1 MNTTLALSR
10 RPEETL
16 VDFLD
21 REFGKDSLADLSGGE
36 ADAVPWRCWSR
47 ALYAPLREFLG
58 RPGKQFRGEV
68 LRLFYE
74 LGTRKD
80 APPPELAVAVEA
92 LHAGSLVIDDVEDG
106 SSERR
111 GAPSLHRL
119 CGAPMAINAGNWLYF
134 WPFRLLEQAALSE
147 EAKGRAH
154 RLTTQ
159 VLLEC
164 HYGQALDLSVR
175 MSELAQAEVPQFVR
189 ALTRLKTGSLVG
201 LAAGLGA
208 LAGEATDEVGAL
220 AVRTGRDLG
229 MGLQML
235 NDLAELGGDERFV
248 RGHEDLLSDR
258 PTWVWSELA
267 ATLDSGDYAEL
278 RTVAVQVR
286 DGASPEPLARRLHTL
301 VTSRGRERAHEWF
314 ESALLRLARVTPVHF
329 QTALRR
335 EVERLERSHV

>member
-1 MNTTLALSR
+1 MKTTSALSR
-10 RPEETL
+10 HPEETL

-21 REFGKDSLADLSGGE
+21 REFGKESLADLSGGD

-47 ALYAPLREFLG
+47 ALYAPVREFLG

-68 LRLFYE
+68 LNLFYE

-80 APPPELAVAVEA
+80 APPEELAVAVEA
-92 LHAGSLVIDDVEDG
+92 LHAGSLVIDDIEDG

-119 CGAPMAINAGNWLYF
+119 CGTPVAINAGNWLYF
-134 WPFRLLEQAALSE
+134 WPFRLLEQSPLSD
-147 EAKGRAH
+147 EAKSKAH

-175 MSELAQAEVPQFVR
+175 MNELGQAEVPQFVR

-201 LAAGLGA
+201 LSAGLGA
-208 LAGEATDEVGAL
+208 LAGDASDEVGAL
-220 AVRTGRDLG
+220 AVQAGRELG
-229 MGLQML
+229 IGLQML
-235 NDLAELGGDERFV
+235 NDLVALGDDEGFAK
-248 RGHEDLLSDR
+248 GYEDLRSDR

-267 ATLDSGDYAEL
+267 TSLDSEDYAEL
-278 RTVAVQVR
+278 RTMAVDVR
-286 DGASPEPLARRLHTL
+286 NGANPAPLAKRLHTL
-301 VTSRGRERAHEWF
+301 VMPRGKERVHEWF
-314 ESALLRLARVTPVHF
+314 EAVILRLARVTPAHF
-329 QTALRR
+329 QAALRR
-335 EVERLERSHV
+335 EIERLERGYV